1 MKSKFLFYIII
12 SLGLVFGLSLL
23 TNVDAAKQNRGLL
36 PDLQTVVPDHLQLVN
51 EQQREILR
59 FSNGIANTGDGDW
72 RLRPDFQPTVTV
84 AIQEILDADGNIVD
98 EVPTST
104 YVFHP
109 EHNHWH
115 LDKIALFE
123 VREGS
128 PTGPVVGANSIKVT
142 FCLIDWYK
150 LVGNS
155 PSSERTYFD
164 CETSY
169 QGISP
174 GWVDQY
180 HQATV
185 GQQLDI
191 TGVDEGTY
199 YLVSTANPDG
209 IYIEEDTQNNT
220 AWTEFEL
227 TRESNGN
234 PKIKVT
240 GNSPCVLGSG
250 MCGENSPNR

>member
-1 MKSKFLFYIII
+1 MNKKILIYVII
-12 SLGLVFGLSLL
+12 SFGIVFGLSQLS
-23 TNVDAAKQNRGLL
+23 TVNANEVGLY

-51 EQQREILR
+51 AHQREILR

-72 RLRPDFQPTVTV
+72 RLRPDFQPTDTV
-84 AIQEILDADGNIVD
+84 AIQEILDANGSIVD
-98 EVPTST
+98 EQETSI
-104 YVFHP
+104 YEFHP

-115 LDKIALFE
+115 LADIALFE
-123 VREGS
+123 VRKDS
-128 PTGPVVGANSIKVT
+128 PTGNVVGENSIKVT

-155 PSSERTYFD
+155 PKTERTYFD

-180 HQATV
+180 HQATF

-191 TGVDEGTY
+191 TGAEEGTY
-199 YLVSTANPDG
+199 YLVSTSNPDG
-209 IYIEEDTQNNT
+209 LYLESDYDNNT
-220 AWTEFEL
+220 AWTEFVL
-227 TRESNGN
+227 TRDSKGN
-234 PKIKVT
+234 PKIEVT
-240 GNSPCVLGSG
+240 GHSECEQGSG